1 MSPFDDDK
9 KCCLEAALQDGGE
22 QTFNL
27 SNKDVHISSIQ
38 PVPDHVKQELNP
50 LHLKGSRHP
59 LLFQNFLVI
68 RILIHW
74 IKKIQVPKDSQL
86 QMI

>member
-1 MSPFDDDK
+1 MFMSPFDDDK

-50 LHLKGSRHP
+50 LEGEQTSTSVSKFSC
-59 LLFQNFLVI
+59 
-68 RILIHW
+68 
-74 IKKIQVPKDSQL
+74 D
-86 QMI
+86 